1 MQYEGA
7 SLKVRCL
14 GFVIHALDNVFLNYA
29 FRLSSL
35 EAPLGGSM
43 TNDVENWYMYIVD
56 VVHIDV
62 ESLDLFSVD
71 VCNIISKIDT
81 KS

>member
-14 GFVIHALDNVFLNYA
+14 EFVIHALDNVFLNYA

-56 VVHIDV
+56 VFKLV
-62 ESLDLFSVD
+62 
-71 VCNIISKIDT
+71 
-81 KS
+81 